1 MDMLKWFI
9 KPIMFFRVEHFIVFI
24 IQLLFVLAP
33 NRNHTVYRLFFTIMF
48 IFLFTALF
56 QPALRNVHFDGISYE
71 IGVLFN
77 YRLQSVL
84 IQVLVI
90 FLLFS
95 VDLYGQN
102 NVSTNRILDPR
113 FQRIAIGSL
122 RL

>member
-33 NRNHTVYRLFFTIMF
+33 NRNHTVYGLFFAIMF

-56 QPALRNVHFDGISYE
+56 QPTLRHVHFDGISYE

-95 VDLYGQN
+95 IGLNSQN
-102 NVSTNRILDPR
+102 NVSAYSILGPR
-113 FQRIAIGSL
+113 LQGIAIGSL